1 MTTPEPELSP
11 ILARPPRTIPTW
23 LFAVLAV
30 TLLLGAGGAVQVV
43 RSGSL
48 FGFLVTVLGDGAG
61 RVRRLVGLGLGSRHP
76 GTEQAADQAGCRARC
91 GVHGAGRCGLGRA
104 GLRRG

>member
-1 MTTPEPELSP
+1 MPTPEPELSP

-48 FGFLVTVLGDGAG
+48 FGFLVTVLAASAAWSAWVWVRVTQGLSRQLTRLGVALGVAYTALVGVVSVALAFGAG
-61 RVRRLVGLGLGSRHP
+61 
-76 GTEQAADQAGCRARC
+76 D
-91 GVHGAGRCGLGRA
+91 
-104 GLRRG
+104 